1 MAQQQTI
8 GILGLGVF
16 GMSVAFE
23 LSQYDVD
30 VIAVDS
36 NPEHVQ
42 EVSDYITNSV
52 VGDVNDL
59 ELLEMIGLDQCDLV
73 LIGIGSNL
81 ASSVLALM
89 NCKKLKIPRIIA
101 KAKSRTY
108 EEILLELGADQVIL
122 PEQDSGIRV
131 ASKIMRS
138 NIEEILRLDDHTS
151 LLEFRCPQ
159 EWVGKSILELDLR
172 NTYDLNLIGTREEP
186 GEILNSRFDIYEPLE
201 KDVFMVAVASS
212 HTFERH
218 DYLNHFT

>member
-59 ELLEMIGLDQCDLV
+59 ELLEMIGLNQCDLV

-138 NIEEILRLDDHTS
+138 KIEEILRLDDHTS

-159 EWVGKSILELDLR
+159 EWVGKSILELD
-172 NTYDLNLIGTREEP
+172 
-186 GEILNSRFDIYEPLE
+186 
-201 KDVFMVAVASS
+201 
-212 HTFERH
+212 
-218 DYLNHFT
+218 